1 MSNIQIQ
8 QYNGSSYT
16 NLVPK
21 ESINA
26 DTLDGYHANSFQFA
40 NSDLTFDQLN
50 VYVYKQGYWK
60 SSQINGTSINNHDND
75 ENGFS
80 VGTFEITDRL
90 IKSSNTTLLMGV
102 YTVKAICSPMMG
114 GKITYEVPSTR
125 IEVLVERR
133 KYSYAATIGQSF
145 QFVEGFSDI
154 NNTIKHS
161 IGYLLPKNTSLTL
174 MTRSRHDGDISQYPN
189 SSTGWTCSI
198 DLPELFIQG
207 TPVSQYYLSKD
218 IITEDSFVSD
228 TEYRQRSSTKSLAL
242 ANYGF

>member
-8 QYNGSSYT
+8 QYSGNSYT

-21 ESINA
+21 ESVNA

-60 SSQINGTSINNHDND
+60 SSQINGDFTNHSDD
-75 ENGFS
+75 GENGFS
-80 VGTFEITDRL
+80 VGTLEITDRL
-90 IKSSNTTLLMGV
+90 VKNSNTSLLMGV
-102 YTVKAICSPMMG
+102 YTVKAICSSMMG

-133 KYSYAATIGQSF
+133 KYSYNATIGQSF
-145 QFVEGFSDI
+145 QFTGGFSNI
-154 NNTIKHS
+154 NDTIKCS
-161 IGYLLPKNTSLTL
+161 IGFLLPKNTSLTL
-174 MTRSRHDGDISQYPN
+174 MTRNRYDGNISQYPN

-207 TPVSQYYLSKD
+207 NPVSQYYLSKN
-218 IITEDSFVSD
+218 IIIEDSFVSN